1 MDKMLEYFIREP
13 EREFHVRE
21 LAKFMK
27 KSPTTASKHLSKLK
41 KGGLLNSRKKLNHLL
56 FKANAENPL
65 FRTEKLAYNLRR
77 MAESGLI
84 GHLVEEYN
92 NPEAIIL
99 FGSFAK
105 AEDIPKSDIDLLV
118 VTPIRKEPNLQKFE
132 KYLGHKIHLFS
143 HSKEDIEKMKF
154 KNKEL
159 LNSLVNGIVIEGLWE
174 IFR

>member
-84 GHLVEEYN
+84 GHLV
-92 NPEAIIL
+92 
-99 FGSFAK
+99 
-105 AEDIPKSDIDLLV
+105 
-118 VTPIRKEPNLQKFE
+118 TTTRK
-132 KYLGHKIHLFS
+132 
-143 HSKEDIEKMKF
+143 
-154 KNKEL
+154 
-159 LNSLVNGIVIEGLWE
+159 
-174 IFR
+174 R

>member
-1 MDKMLEYFIREP
+1 MLEYFIREP

-21 LAKFMK
+21 LAKLMK
-27 KSPTTASKHLSKLK
+27 KSPTTTSKHLSKLK
-41 KGGLLNSRKKLNHLL
+41 KGCLLNSRKRLNHLL
-56 FKANAENPL
+56 FKANTENPL

-84 GHLVEEYN
+84 GHLVQEYN

-118 VTPIRKEPNLQKFE
+118 VTPIRKELNLKKFE
-132 KYLGHKIHLFS
+132 KSLGHKILLFS
-143 HSKEDIEKMKF
+143 HSKKDIEKMKS

>member
-1 MDKMLEYFIREP
+1 MDKILEYFIREP

-21 LAKFMK
+21 LAKLMK
-27 KSPTTASKHLSKLK
+27 KSPTTTSKHLSKLK
-41 KGGLLNSRKKLNHLL
+41 KGGLLNSRKRLNHSL

-84 GHLVEEYN
+84 SHLVEEYN

-118 VTPIRKEPNLQKFE
+118 VTPIRKELNLQKFE
-132 KYLGHKIHLFS
+132 KYLGHKIHLFA
-143 HSKEDIEKMKF
+143 HSKADIEKMKS

-159 LNSLVNGIVIEGLWE
+159 LNSLANGIVIEGLWE
-174 IFR
+174 MFR